1 MHAVS
6 CASAAAAEARPDLL
20 PELAHGAVAPYVHMP
35 SRSGGGAR
43 HACAHPRSPCVCLR
57 RARAPP
63 AGDLGGVAWRVRAR
77 VCSGGWRSCGPSD
90 RSGHARTEPWRERIV
105 TSSSIVFFF
114 LRHTVGGG
122 YSMICSQTTQ
132 YCPFEFWWWSLT
144 CCRYYYSLSL
154 EGVANYCVLQNENAP
169 RILATILHY
178 CNPILFMSFMAS
190 LKHENLPLKK
200 ETREFYYI
208 NCTTWIS
215 SNSFYPAP
223 FDLEIR

>member
-1 MHAVS
+1 MVHAACIHCIHAPFFFFIPFLWTHTPRASPAKGYKAAETRRAVWPRMHAVS

-114 LRHTVGGG
+114 
-122 YSMICSQTTQ
+122 
-132 YCPFEFWWWSLT
+132 
-144 CCRYYYSLSL
+144 
-154 EGVANYCVLQNENAP
+154 
-169 RILATILHY
+169 
-178 CNPILFMSFMAS
+178 
-190 LKHENLPLKK
+190 
-200 ETREFYYI
+200 
-208 NCTTWIS
+208 
-215 SNSFYPAP
+215 
-223 FDLEIR
+223 

>member
-1 MHAVS
+1 MHARIRGHHVS
-6 CASAAAAEARPDLL
+6 AC
-20 PELAHGAVAPYVHMP
+20 VA
-35 SRSGGGAR
+35 
-43 HACAHPRSPCVCLR
+43 
-57 RARAPP
+57 
-63 AGDLGGVAWRVRAR
+63 RVRRLLVIWVVWRGVCAR
-77 VCSGGWRSCGPSD
+77 GCVLVDGDRVVHLIDLAMHAPNHGEKGSSHRHRS
-90 RSGHARTEPWRERIV
+90 
-105 TSSSIVFFF
+105 FFF

-215 SNSFYPAP
+215 SNSFSPAP